1 MLFPFNLKRKI
12 CVFGNISRNINEEL
26 VIRLPFGCGRTREKD
41 GQRKSK
47 CSLGLNYHNYRND
60 LEELSYPEEEVNSIC
75 QILSKKTVQGKDPKR
90 KRRKEKRDFEKSTI

>member
-1 MLFPFNLKRKI
+1 LWSNPRKRWAKKVKVLI
-12 CVFGNISRNINEEL
+12 V
-26 VIRLPFGCGRTREKD
+26 
-41 GQRKSK
+41 
-47 CSLGLNYHNYRND
+47 GLNYHNYRND